1 MDKLRRFAH
10 NANYDVVGVGRRLT
24 FSIPVWLLEDKQTLN
39 IKSVKYEP
47 GPLGCLKIEAIISPK
62 VALGLPIDNLPATN
76 EKPETQEPPYSLK

>member
-47 GPLGCLKIEAIISPK
+47 GPLGCLKIEAIISPH
-62 VALGLPIDNLPATN
+62 DNLPATN

>member
-24 FSIPVWLLEDKQTLN
+24 FSIPVWLLEAKQTLN

-47 GPLGCLKIEAIISPK
+47 GPLGCLKIEAIISP
-62 VALGLPIDNLPATN
+62 INNLPATN
-76 EKPETQEPPYSLK
+76 EKPEAQEMPDSLK